1 MFSKL
6 FTFLIQHLPLSALRS
21 GYERL
26 QGAFER
32 RLPQTDPHPLE
43 FYPPLLRLTES
54 PPNPMGRKVLWML
67 LILLA
72 ALLLWALIGQL
83 DIVAVAEGKLIPQSY
98 LKIVQPSESGIVKE
112 ILVHE
117 GDTVKAGQVLMR
129 MDTLISEADAKS
141 IAADYRRKR
150 ATLTRIDA
158 ELSNRPYVAAPE
170 DTPELAREIA
180 AQYRANRAALE
191 AALAEETSRL
201 VRYRHDL
208 ASSEQVKAKLIE
220 TLPHYQEQDKAFEK
234 LARDGYAGSLMA
246 SDKKRERIEKEQEL
260 KNQTHLIESNRAYVI
275 QSEKRLAQ
283 IDSDYRRQLH
293 SERNEVHGQAEKL
306 AQEVAKQTHRQSLM
320 ELKATQDSVVKD
332 LSTHT
337 TGTVVQPGTV
347 LLTLVPKEE
356 TLRAEV
362 WVSNEDIG
370 FVRQGQP
377 VKLKFAAFTF
387 QKYGMVEG
395 VVVHVSADSADSS
408 TNAGTGTAA
417 SNERNPNRA
426 QPLVYKALVALKSM
440 YLEMDGQRYELAAG
454 MQTNAEI
461 LLGTRSVMEFLLSPV
476 RKAWHE
482 AGRER

>member
-1 MFSKL
+1 MFVNVLKRL
-6 FTFLIQHLPLSALRS
+6 TPADPLPLDFS
-21 GYERL
+21 
-26 QGAFER
+26 
-32 RLPQTDPHPLE
+32 
-43 FYPPLLRLTES
+43 PPLIRLTDS
-54 PPNPMGRKVLWML
+54 PPNPLGRKVLWL
-67 LILLA
+67 LLGLLA

-98 LKIVQPSESGIVKE
+98 LKIVQPAESGIVKD
-112 ILVHE
+112 ILVRE

-129 MDTLISEADAKS
+129 MDMLSTEADTRS
-141 IAADYRRKR
+141 IEADYRRKQ
-150 ATLTRIDA
+150 ATLRRIDA
-158 ELSNRPYVAAPE
+158 ELTNTPYLAAP
-170 DTPELAREIA
+170 DDPPELAAEIA
-180 AQYRANRAALE
+180 AQYRANRAALD
-191 AALAEETSRL
+191 AALAEEQSRL
-201 VRYRHDL
+201 VRYRYDL
-208 ASSEQVKAKLIE
+208 ASTEQVKNKLTA
-220 TLPHYQEQDKAFEK
+220 TLPHYQAQESAFEK

-260 KNQTHLIESNRAYVI
+260 KNQDHLIDANHAYIV

-306 AQEVAKQTHRQSLM
+306 AQEVAKQAHRQSLM
-320 ELKATQDSVVKD
+320 ELKATQESVVKD

-347 LLTLVPKEE
+347 LLTLVPKDE

-377 VKLKFAAFTF
+377 VKLKFAAFPF

-395 VVVHVSADSADSS
+395 LVEHVSADSADNHTGSG
-408 TNAGTGTAA
+408 GTPADKA
-417 SNERNPNRA
+417 PAKN
-426 QPLVYKALVALKSM
+426 QPLLYKALVTLKALQ
-440 YLEMDGQRYELAAG
+440 LEMDGTRFALSAG

-461 LLGTRSVMEFLLSPV
+461 LLGTRSVMEYLLSPV